1 MGSNV
6 KYLGAIPS
14 AKYTIWAVMLST
26 IHGYV
31 WMSLRVRCISSVETT
46 STDIANSDCVVQC
59 MYTKI
64 ITKCVPLS
72 RCMHLMFKVACLVKY
87 LHAAGSRL

>member
-1 MGSNV
+1 MLSI
-6 KYLGAIPS
+6 LGPS
-14 AKYTIWAVMLST
+14 PPRSTLFECFAPST

-46 STDIANSDCVVQC
+46 STDIPNSDCVVQC
-59 MYTKI
+59 LYTKI